1 MIEVVFKAKDFGN
14 LVSNGGFTGSISLL
28 DPEGAI
34 KSENLKAVV
43 DPHGFTDDN
52 LSSWEQEN
60 ERLYIYMPEKAQ
72 AGDTLRINGG
82 DEWEKDLNLPLSSEQ
97 RTEVD
102 YSTRNDYIQL
112 GIKTNQEVLTIK
124 VDEAF
129 LLFFAFDS

>member
-43 DPHGFTDDN
+43 DPHGFIDDN

-82 DEWEKDLNLPLSSEQ
+82 DEWAVSYTHLTLP
-97 RTEVD
+97 
-102 YSTRNDYIQL
+102 
-112 GIKTNQEVLTIK
+112 TN
-124 VDEAF
+124 A
-129 LLFFAFDS
+129 